1 MTFVELTP
9 TVLVDP
15 AEVAVV
21 TDHSDGGSRIYLR
34 GSGVRQ
40 YLVVDRPVAEV
51 ALALLSRPPVRPS
64 TRDALAGIRPAG
76 RRRS

>member
-1 MTFVELTP
+1 MFVELTP

-21 TDHSDGGSRIYLR
+21 TDHPDGGSRIYLR
-34 GSGVRQ
+34 GSGFQQ

-51 ALALLSRPPVRPS
+51 ALALLSRPRVRPS
-64 TRDALAGIRPAG
+64 TRDALTGIHPDG